1 MTATLS
7 LLALVLSGCNLCLL
21 GALAFVWLKNYRTFR
36 NRQVLALLCFSLL
49 LAGENVAAIAFHFS
63 MSMFYAD
70 ATEAIVVAVVLRG
83 LQFLA
88 LCFLTWATLQ

>member
-49 LAGENVAAIAFHFS
+49 LAGENVAALAFHFS
-63 MSMFYAD
+63 VSMFYAD
-70 ATEAIVVAVVLRG
+70 ATEAIAVAVVLRG